1 MTIGICKAIPFTL
14 MIFYTQYCPITAF
27 ICDRSLR
34 VLFRSRRFHLQTS
47 KMMLF
52 VIITVAKVVFC
63 WTMVLVAQFLLMKF
77 LFFVSIRCRVH
88 LVTGD
93 SNLFQVVLGS
103 SCLFQVVPA
112 CLRWFQV
119 VSGSSSLFQVVPA
132 HFLF

>member
-14 MIFYTQYCPITAF
+14 MIFYTQYCPMTVF
-27 ICDRSLR
+27 ICDRSLL
-34 VLFRSRRFHLQTS
+34 VLFRPRRFHLQAS

-52 VIITVAKVVFC
+52 VIITVARVVFC
-63 WTMVLVAQFLLMKF
+63 WTMVLLAQFLLMKF

-88 LVTGD
+88 LVTGG
-93 SNLFQVVLGS
+93 SNLFQVVVGS
-103 SCLFQVVPA
+103 SCLFQVVLA
-112 CLRWFQV
+112 CLRWFQL